1 VELDFTANPPG
12 PAAPDSG
19 YNVMGGVYRE
29 QIIGIHKH
37 PIRIS
42 GTFRLSRISLIAELN
57 PSPTP

>member
-1 VELDFTANPPG
+1 
-12 PAAPDSG
+12 
-19 YNVMGGVYRE
+19 MGGVYRE